1 MENAM
6 LPFWFMPCPEVG
18 RATGLGKSSIYE
30 KMNPASEKYD
40 PSFPKPVVLSTRCVR
55 WRSDE
60 IQAWMDSRSAD
71 RDTGRTERQEQASNA
86 GKARAA
92 KRKCSSIE
100 LAGQG

>member
-1 MENAM
+1 M
-6 LPFWFMPCPEVG
+6 LPLWFMPCPEVL
-18 RATGLGKSSIYE
+18 RAAGIGKTLLYE
-30 KMNPASEKYD
+30 KLNPASEKYD

-60 IQAWMDSRSAD
+60 VLAWIDARSAD
-71 RDTGRTERQEQASNA
+71 RDTGCTERQDQAVKA

-92 KRKCSSIE
+92 KRKASAID